1 MRDFLHQEIKVGD
14 FVAYNPPTY
23 KDMVIGKVKRLTPKG
38 VTCIH
43 RDWRNNETE
52 CNRPIDRV
60 IRVTEQVA
68 LAKEQNAEYYI

>member
-14 FVAYNPPTY
+14 LVAYNPPTY
-23 KDMVIGKVKRLTPKG
+23 KDMVIGKVKRLTAKG

-43 RDWRNNETE
+43 KNWNGEDTE

-68 LAKEQNAEYYI
+68 LAKMENSEYYI

>member
-14 FVAYNPPTY
+14 FVAYNPPEY
-23 KDMVIGKVKRLTPKG
+23 KDIVIGMVKRLTAKG
-38 VTCIH
+38 VTCVH
-43 RDWRNNETE
+43 RDRLNNETK
-52 CNRPIDRV
+52 CNRPIERV

>member
-14 FVAYNPPTY
+14 LVAYNPPTY

-38 VTCIH
+38 VTCTH
-43 RDWRNNETE
+43 KDWRNNDVD

-60 IRVTEQVA
+60 IRVTQQVA
-68 LAKEQNAEYYI
+68 LAKMENPEYYI